1 MFNRDHLL
9 RSSLILAVLML
20 IAPLLTTCDVS
31 ASPGGEIIWNQT
43 SNPTSGFDY
52 PYAVTADGSGIYAAG
67 FENAPT
73 DAKWRIEKRALTDG
87 SLIWSQTN
95 NPSGGYDA
103 ARGIAVD
110 SSGAYIIGYDISP
123 GNNEW
128 RIEKRSL
135 ITGALITSFGTGG
148 VVISNPS
155 TGDDKAFG
163 VAVDASGIYIVG
175 FDSLTAT
182 SEWRIEK
189 RSLTDGSLVWLQTID
204 ASGGSDVA
212 YGIAIDGTGIYVVGQ
227 SGVTGVLDLGWRI
240 EKRTLDLGALTW
252 SQTSNPGTAND
263 EARGAAV
270 DASGIYVVGRA
281 STSGDDEWRI
291 EKRSLTA
298 GALIWQQTSNPSTSW
313 DEPRDIAVDSSGIY
327 VVGWDRSQGSGNWQW
342 RIEKRGVITGELVW
356 LQTDN
361 PSSGDDGVEGVAV
374 DSSGIYVVGF
384 DNTPGNP
391 QWKVEK
397 RELGLA
403 SKLAITVHPSSVTAG
418 SWTTKYTVQR
428 QDSHGNPV
436 VTGYIAVNLASTSTG
451 TAKKFSDTSGGAPLT
466 SVTITDGSSSK
477 DFYYYDEQTGTCSIS
492 VAATGLTEDSKS
504 LTVNPRSA
512 CIIATAAYGS
522 EMAPEVAYMRH
533 VRDDMIGSNEVG
545 RLLVNGWNSFYYS
558 WSPPIAEFI
567 GRSGT
572 SQTVF
577 RILLMPLVAII
588 HSTAC
593 IYALIVSVSASL
605 ASALSFLFAAVSS
618 ITVYAAAP
626 VILIRFIHRKW
637 ASP

>member
-1 MFNRDHLL
+1 
-9 RSSLILAVLML
+9 ML
-20 IAPLLTTCDVS
+20 TTPLLATCNVG
-31 ASPGGEIIWNQT
+31 ASPGGEIIWTQT
-43 SNPTSGFDY
+43 GNPTSGYDY
-52 PYAVTADGSGIYAAG
+52 PYAVTADGSGIYVAG
-67 FENAPT
+67 FEYSPIDT
-73 DAKWRIEKRALTDG
+73 KWRIEKRALTDG

-103 ARGIAVD
+103 AQGIAVD
-110 SSGAYIIGYDISP
+110 SSGVYIVGYDISP

-135 ITGALITSFGTGG
+135 TTGALIASFGTGG
-148 VVISNPS
+148 VVTSNPS
-155 TGDDKAFG
+155 TGDDKAYG
-163 VAVDASGIYIVG
+163 IAVDVSGIYIVG
-175 FDSLTAT
+175 FDSSTAT

-189 RSLTDGSLVWLQTID
+189 RSLTDGLLIWLQTID

-227 SGVTGVLDLGWRI
+227 SRASGSLDLAWRM
-240 EKRTLDLGALTW
+240 EKRTLDSGALTW
-252 SQTSNPGTAND
+252 SQTSNPSTADD

-270 DASGIYVVGRA
+270 DVSGVYIVGRA
-281 STSGDDEWRI
+281 STSGYHEWRI

-298 GALIWQQTSNPSTSW
+298 GAPMWQQTSNPSASW
-313 DEPRDIAVDSSGIY
+313 DETRDVAVDSSGIY
-327 VVGWDRSQGSGNWQW
+327 VVGWDESQGSGNWQW
-342 RIEKRGVITGELVW
+342 RIEKRGIIAGELVW
-356 LQTDN
+356 LQTGN
-361 PSSGDDGVEGVAV
+361 PSSTHDGAEGVTV

-403 SKLAITVHPSSVTAG
+403 SKLSITVHPSSVTAG
-418 SWTTKYTVQR
+418 SWTTKYTVER

-436 VTGYIAVNLASTSTG
+436 ITGYTAVNLASTSTG
-451 TAKKFSDTSGGAPLT
+451 TAKKFSDTAGGAPLT

-492 VAATGLTEDSKS
+492 VAATGLTGDSKS

-512 CIIATAAYGS
+512 CVIATAAYGS

-545 RLLVNGWNSFYYS
+545 RLLVNGWNTFYYS

-567 GRSGT
+567 GRSET

-577 RILLMPLVAII
+577 RILLMPLVLII

-593 IYALIVSVSASL
+593 IYALIVFVSASL
-605 ASALSFLFAAVSS
+605 ASVLSFLFAAVSS

-626 VILIRFIHRKW
+626 VILLRFIHRKW
-637 ASP
+637 TNP